1 MAVPPGLALFSLLT
15 YDYKHC
21 ATILQEP
28 VCPVWRM
35 RRKKAELK
43 LHLYCCATPHLAVE
57 RQPSIMQL
65 HYMLYYR
72 KPKACAAG
80 LLRAALVHS
89 VEALK
94 VALLLVLW
102 DAYAVV
108 LDSENCLAT

>member
-1 MAVPPGLALFSLLT
+1 M
-15 YDYKHC
+15 
-21 ATILQEP
+21 QEL
-28 VCPVWRM
+28 VCPVWRR

-43 LHLYCCATPHLAVE
+43 LHLYCCATPHLTVE
-57 RQPSIMQL
+57 RKPCIMQL

-94 VALLLVLW
+94 DALLLILW
-102 DAYAVV
+102 DAYTVV
-108 LDSENCLAT
+108 LDRENCLAT